1 MAKYRIMFS
10 KTGAAKYVAH
20 LDLNRIFERSCRRAE
35 LPLAFSQGF
44 NPHPKISFAVPLAVG
59 VSGEKEFMDIELT
72 EDLKTEDILN
82 RLNDSLPSGIKVLDV
97 RRVDESI
104 KEKPLMAR
112 VNSADYR
119 IECEVEAAIDQQQV
133 DKAVTALLS
142 SESLPIE
149 RVTKGK
155 TKVVDIRPGVLNLK
169 GQVTDNIIVIETE
182 LRTGSNGNVKPEELL
197 KQLQMVGLPIDDCY
211 CNITRIGVYSE
222 GEANKEL
229 W

>member
-1 MAKYRIMFS
+1 MFS

-20 LDLNRIFERSCRRAE
+20 LDLNRVFERSCRRAE

-59 VSGEKEFMDIELT
+59 VSGDKEFMDMELT
-72 EDLKTEDILN
+72 EVLKTEDILN
-82 RLNDSLPSGIKVLDV
+82 RLNQNLPTGIKVIEV
-97 RRVDESI
+97 RQVDESI
-104 KEKPLMAR
+104 KQKPLMAR

-119 IECEVEAAIDQQQV
+119 IECETNVVVDQQQV
-133 DKAVTALLS
+133 NAVVAKLLA
-142 SESLPIE
+142 SENLSME

-155 TKVVDIRPGVLNLK
+155 TKQVDIRPGLISLK
-169 GQVTDNIIVIETE
+169 GNVTGNNVVIETE

-197 KQLQMVGLPIDDCY
+197 KQLQQAGLPIDGAY
-211 CNITRIGVYSE
+211 CSVVRTSVYSE
-222 GEANKEL
+222 GDDNKEL